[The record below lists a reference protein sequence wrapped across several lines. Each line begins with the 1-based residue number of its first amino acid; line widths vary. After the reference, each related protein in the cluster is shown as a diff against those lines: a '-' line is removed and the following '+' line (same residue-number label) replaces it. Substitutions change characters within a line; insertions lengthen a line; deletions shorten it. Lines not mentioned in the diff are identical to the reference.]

1 MADGNVTVNV
11 TVEQAVHLQIRQML
25 QAIYE
30 FHGLRIDVINA
41 YWDFVGPK
49 AVAVNLQITSTSTD
63 QTGRPHAGCGLAP
76 P

>member
-25 QAIYE
+25 QAVYE

-63 QTGRPHAGCGLAP
+63 QQRDDPMRGAG
-76 P
+76 